1 LARADKLSHKDT
13 KTSAQTLPLLP
24 LRGVVVFPRTTLPLE
39 VGRDK
44 SVVALEEAMSC
55 GKLIVLAAQ
64 KVAKV
69 NEPSPDDIYT
79 VGTVSEIKQL
89 VRLPDG
95 TIRVV
100 VEGVERAV
108 ILDYVHSDPSYVV
121 RVEPMPTVEVHD
133 PEMEALAR
141 NALREF
147 EQYVKLSKKIP
158 VEILLAVAGSNQP
171 GKLADDIAAH
181 MPLKIEDK
189 QEILSC
195 FDARTRLERLSVIL
209 RRELEILELER
220 KIQLRVR
227 KQMEKTQKEYYLR
240 EQMRA
245 IKKELG
251 DHDDF
256 SSEAEEFRQKIEE
269 ANLPQDVLEKATRE
283 LDKLESMPPMA
294 AESVVVRNYLDWLLA
309 IPWGVMTEDMLD
321 IERAEEILDEDHW
334 GLEKVKE
341 RILEFLAV
349 RQLSD
354 ELRGPIL
361 CLVGPPGVGKTSL
374 GKSVARAL
382 DRNFVRF
389 SLGGVRDEAEI
400 RGHRRTYVGAMP
412 GKIIQLLRQSGSM
425 NPVILLDEIDKM
437 SADFRGDPSS
447 ALLEVLDPEQNCEFG
462 DHYME
467 VTVDLSNVLFITTAN
482 NLYSIPRPLQDRMEI
497 IRLPGYTEEDKLQI
511 ARHFLVSKQLAE
523 NGLSEENV
531 VIEEDAVREIVRCY
545 TRESGVRNLERQ
557 IGSICRK
564 IAREVVAGK
573 DGPFVVNRAD
583 LQGYLGIPRY
593 RYGVADLE
601 SKVGVAVGVA
611 WTETGGD
618 TLDIEV
624 SAMSGSGKLIL
635 TGKLGDV
642 MRESA
647 QAGYTY
653 VRSRARELG
662 IPEDFYE
669 KMDVH
674 IHVPEGATP
683 KDGPSAGITM
693 ATALASALSGTAV
706 RNEVAMTGEITLR
719 GRVLPVGGI
728 KEKALAAH
736 RAGIRTMIIPDENN
750 KDLEELPDNVADDM
764 TFIQVSHMDEVL
776 AIALLPSEVDEV
788 ESIDASS
795 SQESETADE
804 NGEVVNGL
812 PLPGTV
818 PNRPQPPAV
827 C

>member
-13 KTSAQTLPLLP
+13 KQSAQTLPLLP

>member
-1 LARADKLSHKDT
+1 
-13 KTSAQTLPLLP
+13 
-24 LRGVVVFPRTTLPLE
+24 VVFPRTTLPLE

-256 SSEAEEFRQKIEE
+256 SSEAEEFREKIEE

>member
-1 LARADKLSHKDT
+1 VLNPLARADKLSHKDT

-24 LRGVVVFPRTTLPLE
+24 LRGVVVFPHTTLPLE

-79 VGTVSEIKQL
+79 VGTVSAIKQL

-108 ILDYVHSDPSYVV
+108 ILEYVHSDPCYVV
-121 RVEPMPTVEVHD
+121 KVEPMPTVEVHD
-133 PEMEALAR
+133 PELEALAR

-147 EQYVKLSKKIP
+147 EQFVKLSKKIP
-158 VEILLAVAGSNQP
+158 VEILLAIAGSNQP
-171 GKLADDIAAH
+171 GKLADDIAAN

-220 KIQLRVR
+220 KIHMRVR

-251 DHDDF
+251 DRDDF
-256 SSEAEEFRQKIEE
+256 SSEAEEFKQKIEE
-269 ANLPQDVLEKATRE
+269 ANLPQDVLDKAVRE

-309 IPWGVMTEDMLD
+309 IPWGVMTEDRLD

-382 DRNFVRF
+382 NRNFVRF

-412 GKIIQLLRQSGSM
+412 GKVVQLLRQAGSM
-425 NPVILLDEIDKM
+425 NPVILLDEMDK
-437 SADFRGDPSS
+437 A
-447 ALLEVLDPEQNCEFG
+447 FG
-462 DHYME
+462 DGYWIAHL
-467 VTVDLSNVLFITTAN
+467 VN
-482 NLYSIPRPLQDRMEI
+482 N
-497 IRLPGYTEEDKLQI
+497 G
-511 ARHFLVSKQLAE
+511 
-523 NGLSEENV
+523 
-531 VIEEDAVREIVRCY
+531 RC
-545 TRESGVRNLERQ
+545 
-557 IGSICRK
+557 
-564 IAREVVAGK
+564 
-573 DGPFVVNRAD
+573 
-583 LQGYLGIPRY
+583 
-593 RYGVADLE
+593 
-601 SKVGVAVGVA
+601 
-611 WTETGGD
+611 
-618 TLDIEV
+618 
-624 SAMSGSGKLIL
+624 
-635 TGKLGDV
+635 
-642 MRESA
+642 
-647 QAGYTY
+647 
-653 VRSRARELG
+653 
-662 IPEDFYE
+662 
-669 KMDVH
+669 
-674 IHVPEGATP
+674 
-683 KDGPSAGITM
+683 
-693 ATALASALSGTAV
+693 
-706 RNEVAMTGEITLR
+706 
-719 GRVLPVGGI
+719 
-728 KEKALAAH
+728 
-736 RAGIRTMIIPDENN
+736 
-750 KDLEELPDNVADDM
+750 
-764 TFIQVSHMDEVL
+764 L
-776 AIALLPSEVDEV
+776 AIRRSTPSESV
-788 ESIDASS
+788 I
-795 SQESETADE
+795 
-804 NGEVVNGL
+804 L
-812 PLPGTV
+812 FPLPE
-818 PNRPQPPAV
+818 PAHDMP
-827 C
+827 

>member
-1 LARADKLSHKDT
+1 MARADKLSHKDT
-13 KTSAQTLPLLP
+13 KQSAQTLPLLP

-121 RVEPMPTVEVHD
+121 RVEPMPTVEVRD

>member
-1 LARADKLSHKDT
+1 MARADKLSHKDT
-13 KTSAQTLPLLP
+13 KQSAQTLPLLP